1 MSDYKSVITFYQLK
15 LDAEANTS
23 LDALDEFIS
32 KGTVDN
38 AICRNVYH
46 TQVPPNELANRLE
59 VMCREDEALLADIRK
74 ELKDG
79 ADYMFAAPVKGKA
92 IRSFD
97 LSEFVS
103 RFE

>member
-1 MSDYKSVITFYQLK
+1 MSDHKSVITFYQLK

-32 KGTVDN
+32 NGTPDN
-38 AICRNVYH
+38 VSCKDVYQM
-46 TQVPPNELANRLE
+46 QVPLNDLATRLE
-59 VMCREDEALLADIRK
+59 VMCREDEALLAKIRE
-74 ELKDG
+74 ELRGG
-79 ADYMFAAPVKGKA
+79 ANYMFVAPVVGKA
-92 IRSFD
+92 IKGFD

>member
-32 KGTVDN
+32 KGTVDD

-46 TQVPPNELANRLE
+46 TQVPPNELE
-59 VMCREDEALLADIRK
+59 
-74 ELKDG
+74 
-79 ADYMFAAPVKGKA
+79 
-92 IRSFD
+92 
-97 LSEFVS
+97 
-103 RFE
+103 